1 MARTDNE
8 IRVTPS
14 VLDRLLDYE
23 PQLSE
28 EAPKSRSKSLSELK
42 QAVKRD
48 LEWLLNSRI
57 YTSEFDEN
65 LEEIKKSVL
74 TCGLPD
80 STGISAKNKEDLAG
94 LSGAIETA
102 IRNFE
107 PRFLNVEIE
116 LEPIDNTDRILNFKI
131 EAFLDVEPTPEPI
144 VFDTVFQL
152 GSGDFEIKPR

>member
-8 IRVTPS
+8 IKVTPS
-14 VLDRLLDYE
+14 VLDRLLDFE
-23 PQLSE
+23 PQVSE
-28 EAPKSRSKSLSELK
+28 EAPKSRSKSLRELK
-42 QAVKRD
+42 QSVKRD
-48 LEWLLNSRI
+48 LEWLLNARI

-80 STGISAKNKEDLAG
+80 FTGISARNMEDLEG
-94 LSGAIETA
+94 LSGSIEKA

-116 LEPIDNTDRILNFKI
+116 LEPINDNNRILNFKI
-131 EAFLDVEPTPEPI
+131 EAFLDIEPTPEPI
-144 VFDTVFQL
+144 VFDTILQL
-152 GSGDFEIKPR
+152 GSGDFEIKQR